1 MISVLMMTYNREN
14 MVSCAIESVLAQT
27 YKDFEYVIVDHGST
41 DRSGDIAEEY
51 AKKDGR
57 IRVIHSEPGTIG
69 QGRNIAIEAAR
80 GDYITYIDD
89 DDTFEPDILEFLLN
103 LILDNDADISIC
115 GTSEKSSYED
125 KLVMTAEDALIEMMW
140 RKKYTIRCSA
150 KMFKSGI
157 VKKYKYPESSKF
169 DDIAVNYK
177 IFADADR
184 VAYHGLPKYN
194 ICRHEGNE
202 SSWTK
207 NPQLLNAEILDEY
220 LDAYNTR
227 TEYLS
232 ARFPNSSAAFEYFR
246 WSFMISMVEKIN
258 RFNITGC
265 QNQLEYMMSVLKE
278 HSDTFLNYPEIQPF
292 EREWME
298 RYIYKV

>member
-14 MVSCAIESVLAQT
+14 MVSNAIETILNQT
-27 YKDFEYVIVDHGST
+27 YTDFEYIIVDHGST
-41 DRSGDIAEEY
+41 DRSGLIADEY
-51 AKKDGR
+51 AKKDNR
-57 IRVIHSEPGTIG
+57 IHVIHCKPGTIG
-69 QGRNIAIEAAR
+69 EGRNIAIEAAR
-80 GDYITYIDD
+80 GDAITFIDD
-89 DDTFEPDILEFLLN
+89 DDSAEPDILDFLLN
-103 LILDNDADISIC
+103 LMLDNAADISIC
-115 GTSEKSSYED
+115 GTTEKSSDE
-125 KLVMTAEDALIEMMW
+125 KLVMTGEEALIEMMW

-150 KMFKSGI
+150 KMFKSEI
-157 VKKYKYPESSKF
+157 VKRYKYPEASKF

-177 IFADADR
+177 FFADAGR

-207 NPQLLNAEILDEY
+207 NPQLLNASILNEY

-232 ARFPNSSAAFEYFR
+232 ARFPNSKLTFRYFK

-258 RFNITGC
+258 RFEIGEC
-265 QNQLEYMMSVLKE
+265 ENQLKYMSSVLKK
-278 HSDTFLNYPEIQPF
+278 HSETFLNCPEIQPF
-292 EREWME
+292 ERQWME
-298 RYIYKV
+298 KYINKV